1 MSNIKKLMVSA
12 GGGPGLDVAEVFS
25 IDMWKGTE
33 VNDSI
38 VNNIDLSGEGGL
50 VWIKNRGA
58 SVYHTLMDTERGA
71 GKDLSSNRTDS
82 ESTQSSYLTGFN
94 SDGYNKGTN
103 SRVNNNNYR
112 YCGWTF
118 RKAPKFFDVVT
129 YTGNGTAGRTI
140 SHNLGSTPGMIIVKD
155 RSYNSDWKVYHR
167 AIGATKWLLL
177 NSNQDALTTNENW
190 NNTEPTDS
198 VFTVGA
204 QTNNSGSNFVAYLFA
219 HHDGDGGFGPN
230 GDQDIIKCGSAT
242 FGSSKVTVDLGFE
255 PQYILIKSTSVYD
268 QWRLVDAMRNLNHD
282 VNMDYS
288 RTGSYQGIIYPNL
301 SNAEGDGEQI
311 WINEKGFSTKGMTA
325 GTYSYMAI
333 RRGPLFPPTD
343 ATDVFSID
351 TFNSSTLSSID
362 PSFTSND
369 HIVDFAI
376 QKVTDLSYIGWKVHW
391 RLSGYREIQPS
402 DKNEVNQNA
411 SGADFR
417 YNNGYFRDGAG
428 DDNDYYAWMWRR
440 QAGYL
445 DTVQYTGTGSNH
457 TITHNLGV
465 EPEMIWIKSWDTAY
479 DWNVYVKSLGIS
491 DYLYLN
497 YNIGKV
503 SNQTSY
509 YQSTPTDTSFTIG
522 TSGDTNNYGKHF
534 VAFLFASVPGVSKIG
549 SYTGNGSSQT
559 INCGFSAG
567 ARFVLIKRT
576 DSTGDWLVYD
586 TARGINAG
594 DDPRL
599 FLNNNNVAVSDT
611 DSIDAHASGFSV
623 NNDGNFTNA
632 SGASYIFYAIA

>member
-12 GGGPGLDVAEVFS
+12 GGAPGLDVAEVFS

-50 VWIKNRGA
+50 VWVKNRGTA
-58 SVYHTLMDTERGA
+58 TYHTLIDTVRGA
-71 GKDLSSNRTDS
+71 NKDITSNGSDPEEDRS
-82 ESTQSSYLTGFN
+82 GFITGFN

-103 SRVNNNNYR
+103 ARVNNNNYR

-118 RKAPKFFDVVT
+118 RKAPKFFDIVT
-129 YTGNGTAGRTI
+129 YTGNSTAGRTI
-140 SHNLGSTPGMIIVKD
+140 SHNLGATPAFIFVKC
-155 RSYNSDWKVYHR
+155 RNVGEAWSVYY
-167 AIGATKWLLL
+167 GDNTKDLRLD
-177 NSNQDALTTNENW
+177 SNQDGTATSNW
-190 NNTEPTDS
+190 NNTSPTDTN
-198 VFTVGA
+198 FTL
-204 QTNNSGSNFVAYLFA
+204 GSNSEVNGNNNTYVAYLFA
-219 HHDGDGGFGPN
+219 SNDGDGGFGPN

-242 FGSSKVTVDLGFE
+242 FGSDKATVDLDFE

-288 RTGSYQGIIYPNL
+288 RTGSYHGILYPNL
-301 SNAEGDGEQI
+301 SNGEADGEQI

-325 GTYSYMAI
+325 GTYSYIAI

-351 TFNSSTLSSID
+351 TFNTATLSSID

-376 QKVTDLSYIGWKVHW
+376 QKVTDQPFGWKVHW
-391 RLSGYREIQPS
+391 RLSGYREIQPN

-445 DTVQYTGTGSNH
+445 DTVQYTGTSSNH

-503 SNQTSY
+503 SNQTNY

-599 FLNNNNVAVSDT
+599 FLNKNNVFVSDT

-632 SGASYIFYAIA
+632 SGASYIFYAVA